1 MSTEQHAASPGFT
14 IAGIPIRIDVSWLLI
29 FALVLWTMSTVYLPS
44 QMPEVGRIEAWIAG
58 LVATGCF
65 FASIV
70 FHELAHALVA
80 RRARIPVSGITL
92 FLFGGVSRIEEE
104 PSEPKVELRI
114 ALVGPLASFVL
125 AAAFWGGSAALGSEP
140 PSVSV
145 VVLRYLAWIN
155 AGLGLFNLLPGF
167 PLDGGRAL
175 RALVWWRTGSLQRA
189 TRLASNLGRGFSVGL
204 MVLGAIQMFGGALV
218 GGLWFILIGLFLRGM
233 ATSEYRGLLLR
244 TALEGVDVASVM
256 VRTPLC
262 VSPDLSLRA
271 LVDERFLR
279 DAVRAYPVCEG
290 ERVLGVVSIERLRE
304 VPAAELATRRVRDV
318 MTPMR
323 DAMRI
328 EPGDSLLA
336 AIGKMARERLPLL
349 LVMHGEKL
357 AGIVTRGTAQHVV
370 EVRRMLAAEK
380 SPAPQV

>member
-1 MSTEQHAASPGFT
+1 MTTEQRAASPGFA

-44 QMPEVGRIEAWIAG
+44 RMPEIPRVQAWIAG
-58 LVATGCF
+58 LLATVCF
-65 FASIV
+65 FGSIV

-92 FLFGGVSRIEEE
+92 FLFGGVSQIEEE
-104 PSEPKVELRI
+104 PREPAIELRV

-125 AAAFWGGSAALGSEP
+125 AAAFWCLGAAIGSEP

-145 VVLRYLAWIN
+145 VVLQYLAWIN

-189 TRLASNLGRGFSVGL
+189 TRLASNLGRGFALGL
-204 MVLGAIQMFGGALV
+204 MALGAIQLFGGALV
-218 GGLWFILIGLFLRGM
+218 GGLWLLFIGLFLRGM
-233 ATSEYRGLLLR
+233 ATAEYRGLLLR

-256 VRTPLC
+256 VRAPLC
-262 VSPDLSLRA
+262 VAPDLSLRA

-279 DAVRAYPVCEG
+279 DGVRAYPVCEG
-290 ERVLGVVSIERLRE
+290 ERVLGAVSLDQLRE
-304 VPAAELATRRVRDV
+304 VPAEELATRRVRDV
-318 MTPMR
+318 MTALK
-323 DAMRI
+323 DGMRI
-328 EPGDSLLA
+328 EPSDSLLS
-336 AIGKMARERLPLL
+336 AIRRIARERLPLL
-349 LVMHGEKL
+349 LVMHGERL
-357 AGIVTRGTAQHVV
+357 AGIVTRGTVQHVV
-370 EVRRMLAAEK
+370 EVRRLLAAPE
-380 SPAPQV
+380 A